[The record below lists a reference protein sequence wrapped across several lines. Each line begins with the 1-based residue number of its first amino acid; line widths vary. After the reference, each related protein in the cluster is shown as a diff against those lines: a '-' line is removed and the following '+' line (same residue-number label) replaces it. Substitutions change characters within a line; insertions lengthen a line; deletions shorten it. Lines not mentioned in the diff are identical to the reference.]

1 MIPIEVPLTVYSALY
16 NNGVI
21 LGLTCATVMPQRS
34 KPAPHAPRS
43 LQPTKLQLEAVHL
56 PWIDRFPLPRF
67 RENFI
72 RKEAEINEEEFL
84 FDMFNLDSFNLRPG
98 RQGWDE
104 DAWVVHRN
112 FASKWGFL
120 LK

>member
-1 MIPIEVPLTVYSALY
+1 MAVEMRLTVFSALF

-21 LGLTCATVMPQRS
+21 LGLTCATVMPQKS
-34 KPAPHAPRS
+34 KPAPHAPES

-56 PWIDRFPLPRF
+56 PWIDRFPFARMRDNMIL
-67 RENFI
+67 N
-72 RKEAEINEEEFL
+72 EAGINEEEFL
-84 FDMFNLDSFNLRPG
+84 ADMFNMGSFDIKPGRPG
-98 RQGWDE
+98 WDP
-104 DAWVVHRN
+104 DAWVINRN